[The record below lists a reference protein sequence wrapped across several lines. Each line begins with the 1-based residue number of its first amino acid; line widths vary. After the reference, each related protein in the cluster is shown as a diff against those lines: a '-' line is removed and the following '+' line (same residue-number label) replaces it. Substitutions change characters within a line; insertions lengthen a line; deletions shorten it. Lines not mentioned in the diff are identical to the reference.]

1 MGSGRGRGQGS
12 SGLGSGLEL
21 VGVHCSTAP
30 PDSPPL
36 TGGSWPETWSG
47 AGVWS
52 QVWGS
57 ATPYL
62 EVWRGLDCVKPHL
75 NAAAARPSTILS
87 LVRLGR
93 RSTNERAAW
102 PGGGDGARSFPAG
115 FFPLPGQR
123 VRDRGQM
130 SKFFSFIFL
139 ETPLV
144 GRDRKIEARSGRHTC
159 FPVYGTSKY
168 LFTQTALKITL
179 SFVKL
184 TICCLR
190 LYLRDILCKYLD
202 EI

>member
-1 MGSGRGRGQGS
+1 M
-12 SGLGSGLEL
+12 EV
-21 VGVHCSTAP
+21 VGAHCSTAP
-30 PDSPPL
+30 RDSPPL

-93 RSTNERAAW
+93 QSTNERAAW

-144 GRDRKIEARSGRHTC
+144 VVGRDRKIEWGVWKTHVLPCLRQQANICLRKLHSKSHCHLYNSRSA
-159 FPVYGTSKY
+159 VYGH
-168 LFTQTALKITL
+168 
-179 SFVKL
+179 
-184 TICCLR
+184 ICGTYCAN
-190 LYLRDILCKYLD
+190 I
-202 EI
+202 

>member
-12 SGLGSGLEL
+12 SGLDSGLEV
-21 VGVHCSTAP
+21 VGAHCSTAP

-115 FFPLPGQR
+115 F
-123 VRDRGQM
+123 
-130 SKFFSFIFL
+130 S
-139 ETPLV
+139 
-144 GRDRKIEARSGRHTC
+144 
-159 FPVYGTSKY
+159 
-168 LFTQTALKITL
+168 L
-179 SFVKL
+179 S
-184 TICCLR
+184 
-190 LYLRDILCKYLD
+190 
-202 EI
+202 

>member
-1 MGSGRGRGQGS
+1 MGSGRGRGRGS
-12 SGLGSGLEL
+12 SGLDSGLQV
-21 VGVHCSTAP
+21 VGAHCSTAP
-30 PDSPPL
+30 RDSPPL

-144 GRDRKIEARSGRHTC
+144 GRDRKIEARSESLEDTRASLFMAPANICLRRLHSKSHC
-159 FPVYGTSKY
+159 HLYNSRSAVYGH
-168 LFTQTALKITL
+168 
-179 SFVKL
+179 
-184 TICCLR
+184 ICGTYCAN
-190 LYLRDILCKYLD
+190 I
-202 EI
+202 